1 MVGEEVLDTTLNA
14 TPDATQAV
22 IGGIGVAHPAPVSQ
36 DDLWSGFFAAHYAGV
51 ARGLAKRIFEHAGVV
66 TRHAAVNPLVEDVSQ
81 WSTGQRMTRYL
92 AEALP
97 LGKDAVSAA
106 LGQAGVAA
114 NDVGLLVVCSC
125 TGYVT
130 PGLDILLA
138 RDLGLPADA
147 QRIFVGHMG
156 CYAAV
161 PSLGVAAD
169 YVRLHGRP
177 AIVLCVELTS
187 LHLQPATVDPQ
198 QVVAH
203 ALFSDAAAALV
214 VVPSGLGS
222 GEARRGFSRKL
233 RETAPAVRDV
243 SSLTD
248 TTKADH
254 MTWHVTDLGFRM
266 GLSSDVPEVL
276 SRHVA
281 NLVTSQLQRHG
292 LTVPDVGAWAVHPG
306 GPRILQVVETG
317 TGPGSG
323 CLGGVAR
330 LPRGERQLLLADG
343 AHDPRSSAEGGTRSG
358 PERRRPAVAYHGLRS
373 GPDPLLRPPEL
384 TFGPPCWSADL
395 CTPCWSAG

>member
-1 MVGEEVLDTTLNA
+1 MVGKDVVDTTAGMTL
-14 TPDATQAV
+14 DATRAV

-36 DDLWSGFFAAHYAGV
+36 DELWRGFFAGQYAGV
-51 ARGLAKRIFEHAGVV
+51 AKGLAKRVFEHAGVV
-66 TRHAAVNPLVEDVSQ
+66 TRHAAVNPLIEDVSQ

-114 NDVGLLVVCSC
+114 TDIGLMVACSC

-138 RDLGLPADA
+138 RDLGFPADT

-177 AIVLCVELTS
+177 AVVLCVELTS
-187 LHLQPATVDPQ
+187 LHVQPPTVDPQ

-214 VVPSGLGS
+214 VVPSGAAPGAI
-222 GEARRGFSRKL
+222 G
-233 RETAPAVRDV
+233 PAVRDIA
-243 SSLTD
+243 SLTD
-248 TTKADH
+248 TTTADH

-266 GLSSDVPEVL
+266 GLSTHVPDVL

-281 NLVTSQLQRHG
+281 HLVTGQLERNG
-292 LTVPDVGAWAVHPG
+292 LTVADVGAWAVHPG
-306 GPRILQVVETG
+306 GPRILQVVEQQLGLAPDALTASRACLAESG
-317 TGPGSG
+317 NCSSPTVLMILDRLLRETPGPVPRGGDRPLVMMAFGPGLTLYS
-323 CLGGVAR
+323 A
-330 LPRGERQLLLADG
+330 LLI
-343 AHDPRSSAEGGTRSG
+343 
-358 PERRRPAVAYHGLRS
+358 
-373 GPDPLLRPPEL
+373 
-384 TFGPPCWSADL
+384 
-395 CTPCWSAG
+395 